1 MTVFLQL
8 FLGSANGDGQLRGLQ
23 GGSARAAV
31 SGALYVIAALA
42 DGLSEGTVIPHP
54 QLSKPISI
62 IFYIL
67 DLQGD
72 LRRMWSEPFIAQQPS
87 KQLEV

>member
-1 MTVFLQL
+1 MKSEIFWVIDIAISFIFADLIV
-8 FLGSANGDGQLRGLQ
+8 ANPPL
-23 GGSARAAV
+23 AV

-62 IFYIL
+62 ILYVL